1 MSNRACI
8 QRCEFVDFPAR
19 DVSYGFRA
27 YDDYGQTYLNTA
39 TAEVLALDH
48 LDFLAWVV
56 KNVDDEYV
64 VGMLDSVKESER
76 GLYIDDI
83 WWEWE
88 DVRPILSDGL
98 QIECGYGESGE
109 HDMPGTTPE
118 EE

>member
-39 TAEVLALDH
+39 TAEILTLDH
-48 LDFLAWVV
+48 LDFLALVV
-56 KNVDDEYV
+56 KSVDDECV
-64 VGMLDSVKESER
+64 AAMLDSVKENER

-83 WWEWE
+83 WWGWE
-88 DVRPILSDGL
+88 DVRPILSDGS
-98 QIECGYGESGE
+98 QIECDYGE
-109 HDMPGTTPE
+109 
-118 EE
+118 

>member
-27 YDDYGQTYLNTA
+27 YDDYGQTYVNTA
-39 TAEVLALDH
+39 TAEVLAMEH
-48 LDFLAWVV
+48 LEFLAWVA
-56 KNVDDEYV
+56 KNVNDEFV

-88 DVRPILSDGL
+88 DVRPILSDGS

-109 HDMPGTTPE
+109 HSMPGTPR
-118 EE
+118 